1 MKIIEPILDLGS
13 LSVNTA
19 TIDAVDTWAPIGR
32 DLLNYIADPVFDISD
47 NTMAV
52 VSSSDGGN
60 IYIVDLAIGVVTQ
73 VSHTAPAQVLNITIS
88 PNKLYL
94 YLALRSATPGSELI
108 FHEVVKI
115 IDGSVIYQTSLVS
128 TEKMPLAIDVVGN
141 SIWASDSSYCLVP
154 VQNQIRSVDPITGT
168 STVLHSATSNSAAIS
183 LVETPSHYYMLR
195 TGNTGYDSGVRV
207 YKITLAGAHVADHI
221 LATGI
226 MLEYNSVRDDLLV
239 GRSGGYLN
247 GLVVEPGFANLV
259 SLPNLTD
266 DYYISP
272 KSIKVTAT
280 HLITRSQSSFPFWN
294 YLLLTDYTLGKSLPE
309 LEYTGLA
316 IAEATDYTVVQK
328 NNYGVDLLDSLDA
341 PITQQNPNV
350 ITGDKYR
357 YEDNIYDVLLDN
369 NDQPDEGALLAIPS
383 WIDTGKIN
391 PLRLFDGKL
400 DSLTTAPDRLLI
412 NITPLQL
419 VTGIALFNVK
429 AASIRVTMLD
439 PVEGIVFD
447 TGVISMIDNSGVNN
461 WWSYYFAP
469 YIEKSDFVSLS
480 LPPYIDAMTQ
490 VTIEGGGGSV
500 AVGEVVCG
508 RVHNIGDTQFGSGV
522 GILDFSEK
530 EQDQFGNFNIV
541 ERKFSKRGEYDVK
554 IPTNS
559 VSGAQR
565 ILSKFRATPIVW
577 VGDVN
582 REETIIYGFYR
593 SFDVVLSNPALSDTA
608 ISVEGL

>member
-141 SIWASDSSYCLVP
+141 SIWASDSSYCLIP

-294 YLLLTDYTLGKSLPE
+294 YLLLTDYTLDKSLPE

-461 WWSYYFAP
+461 WWSYYFSP